1 MTDWFAKI
9 PASMSQHLKDYF
21 ELELLYSYIYILS
34 PSPRC
39 PQISEHAQRL
49 IVENC
54 TFYAKKVLHLITQA
68 PDVKSPSLFTFYDAL
83 RVYMTGRHFV
93 DVLSSNLDALLQTS
107 TADLSFPVTGS
118 SIAAEVDP
126 LAPDPCSMPPPL
138 PTPTSGA
145 PSGGSTTRATN
156 TINEFISILSTFGIR
171 FGYVSGVSWRDR
183 FQKESQP
190 LLSELQQRMQQH
202 GRTQSEDSSYPFWT
216 NGGPLTPQSNLS
228 TSPRRSNAFYPSP
241 AATQYSPGYVP
252 LELESSPMNSA
263 WSVPSSRHDAT
274 SISSAGFGSGVQ
286 EFSNA
291 PLFPAAADGNE
302 FGIGS
307 MAAWETIPGG
317 SLNARFS

>member
-1 MTDWFAKI
+1 MSDWFAKI
-9 PASMSQHLKDYF
+9 PANTAPHIKDYF
-21 ELELLYSYIYILS
+21 ELELLYSYVYILS

-54 TFYAKKVLHLITQA
+54 ASYAKKVLHLITQS
-68 PDVKSPSLFTFYDAL
+68 PDVRRPSLFTFYDAL
-83 RVYMTGRHFV
+83 RAYMTARHFV

-107 TADLSFPVTGS
+107 TTTFSFSVTGS
-118 SIAAEVDP
+118 SLDAEVDP
-126 LAPDPCSMPPPL
+126 LASSPSSVPPPL
-138 PTPTSGA
+138 PTPAYGA
-145 PSGGSTTRATN
+145 ASGGSTSRAIN

-190 LLSELQQRMQQH
+190 LLGELQQRVQQH
-202 GRTQSEDSSYPFWT
+202 ERTQSEDSSYPFWG

-228 TSPRRSNAFYPSP
+228 ASPRRSNAFYPSP

-252 LELESSPMNSA
+252 LEPESSPMNSA
-263 WSVPSSRHDAT
+263 WGVQSSQDKSN
-274 SISSAGFGSGVQ
+274 SISSAGYSSGVQ
-286 EFSNA
+286 DFSSV